1 LKIPEETLG
10 PPEIDPNE
18 IEIDHILGDGSF
30 GTVYKGHCRQKAVA
44 IKQLIKQD
52 LSEKEL
58 EDFRRE
64 IEILS

>member
-1 LKIPEETLG
+1 LKVPEESLG

-18 IEIDHILGDGSF
+18 IEINHILGDGSF
-30 GTVYKGHCRQKAVA
+30 GTVYKGYCRQKAVA
-44 IKQLIKQD
+44 VKKLIKQD
-52 LSEKEL
+52 LNEKEL